1 MVSNSKRVLIGPID
15 IPGTTSVDASGL
27 INPGIGGSEMHSIAL
42 ASILAKD
49 FDVTLWVRKGPIPL
63 GEFRVAGDLMDFSDF
78 DIQIS
83 FTSNT
88 QHGSLDCVPLIAV
101 SHLPFDEQIESLP
114 PRTVAVA
121 NIGRYQLLSN
131 AHKAKVRGIKQIWL
145 PAMLREPHRDH
156 SLKAQSTRIVA
167 GHISSM
173 HPAKGFLHVLKG
185 WTKYLVNA
193 EPESQLRVVGGIS
206 LYGSM
211 ESHPTLPTELHFGNR
226 LSKEIRESDAQ
237 SIVFLGRLSGDI
249 ANEISKWDIAVL
261 NPKGWTESES
271 VSMKDCW
278 RMGVPVIAGNRF
290 GQRDY
295 MSDFPELQASSPRQI
310 SRILKRYQRGKLPRT
325 DLTARAIENYS
336 RLEQRGRLSA
346 EKWADLVTLVTEKH
360 GADLTNCGIPIGN
373 VTMRQRLAVWADRSR
388 TIIHLSLVKAHL
400 SLMKGST
407 LMRGVNKTSGST
419 VGVE

>member
-1 MVSNSKRVLIGPID
+1 
-15 IPGTTSVDASGL
+15 
-27 INPGIGGSEMHSIAL
+27 
-42 ASILAKD
+42 
-49 FDVTLWVRKGPIPL
+49 
-63 GEFRVAGDLMDFSDF
+63 
-78 DIQIS
+78 
-83 FTSNT
+83 
-88 QHGSLDCVPLIAV
+88 
-101 SHLPFDEQIESLP
+101 
-114 PRTVAVA
+114 
-121 NIGRYQLLSN
+121 
-131 AHKAKVRGIKQIWL
+131 
-145 PAMLREPHRDH
+145 
-156 SLKAQSTRIVA
+156 
-167 GHISSM
+167 M

-185 WTKYLVNA
+185 WTKYLVKA

-206 LYGSM
+206 LYGSL

-310 SRILKRYQRGKLPRT
+310 SRLLVRYQLGKLRRA
-325 DLTARAIENYS
+325 DLSDRAIENYS

-346 EKWADLVTLVTEKH
+346 QKWAELVTVVTEKH
-360 GADLTNCGIPIGN
+360 ATDLANCGIPIGKIT
-373 VTMRQRLAVWADRSR
+373 VVDRIAVWADRSR
-388 TIIHLSLVKAHL
+388 IIIHLSMAMAHL
-400 SLMKGST
+400 SLMKASI
-407 LMRGVNKTSGST
+407 LMRKALK
-419 VGVE
+419 

>member
-1 MVSNSKRVLIGPID
+1 MLIGPID
-15 IPGTTSVDASGL
+15 IPGTTSVDASEF

-49 FDVTLWVRKGPIPL
+49 FQVTLWVRTGPIPA
-63 GEFRVAGDLMDFSDF
+63 GEFIAVRNPMNFSDF
-78 DIQIS
+78 DLQIS
-83 FTSNT
+83 FMSNS
-88 QHGSLDCVPLIAV
+88 QYGSLDSVPLIAI

-114 PRTVAVA
+114 PRTVAIA
-121 NIGRYQLLSN
+121 NIGRFQLLSN

-145 PAMLREPHRDH
+145 PAMLREPNKGH
-156 SLKAQSTRIVA
+156 SPKAQSTRIVA

-173 HPAKGFLHVLKG
+173 HPSKGFLHVLKG
-185 WTKYLVNA
+185 WTRYLVKA
-193 EPESQLRVVGGIS
+193 DPESQLRVIGGIS
-206 LYGSM
+206 LYGSI

-226 LSKEIRESDAQ
+226 LLREIKESDAQ

-295 MSDFPELQASSPRQI
+295 MSAFPELQASSPKQI
-310 SRILKRYQRGKLPRT
+310 SRLLGRYHRGKLRRT
-325 DLTARAIENYS
+325 DLSARALENYS

-346 EKWADLVTLVTEKH
+346 QKWAELVTVVTGKH
-360 GADLTNCGIPIGN
+360 GTDLANCGIPIGKITL
-373 VTMRQRLAVWADRSR
+373 VERVAVWADRSR
-388 TIIHLSLVKAHL
+388 IIVQLILVKAHL
-400 SLMKGST
+400 ILMK
-407 LMRGVNKTSGST
+407 TSILLRK
-419 VGVE
+419 VLRR